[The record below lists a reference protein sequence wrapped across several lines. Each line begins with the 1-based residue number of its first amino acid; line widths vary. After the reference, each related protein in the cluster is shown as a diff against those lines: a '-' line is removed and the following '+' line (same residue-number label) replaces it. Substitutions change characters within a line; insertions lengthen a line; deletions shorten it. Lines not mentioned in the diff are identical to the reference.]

1 MKSRALTTP
10 FRRWRWK
17 VNIYHLLLMEQEMEI
32 LTMIHGDID
41 LTDGETENSDKAIWG
56 EEKYGK
62 CY

>member
-1 MKSRALTTP
+1 
-10 FRRWRWK
+10 
-17 VNIYHLLLMEQEMEI
+17 MEI

-41 LTDGETENSDKAIWG
+41 LTDGDTENSDEAIWG